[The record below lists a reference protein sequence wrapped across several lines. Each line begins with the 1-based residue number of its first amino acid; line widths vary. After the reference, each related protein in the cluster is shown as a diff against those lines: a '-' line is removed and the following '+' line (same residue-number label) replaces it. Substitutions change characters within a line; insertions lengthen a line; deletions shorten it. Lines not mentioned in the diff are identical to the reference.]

1 MSVSIKGLSV
11 PHKAMALNDT
21 KLKKEVN
28 TDIAVFDFLT
38 CQYGEDKATM
48 YAWCFKYKGEY
59 TIGRTYEQ
67 FSNFLS
73 HFTRGSECYYLAY
86 TADIRRFYT
95 YFSGNVLNQRKKPIE
110 VKIEPSKATS
120 VEQYSQLTLN
130 RLVVRDI
137 TKLVA
142 IDMPKPTFDTTLI
155 RHSQTPLTVEIDYLK
170 ARVDY
175 IESVLLKYGIT
186 IETSWQSIQNK
197 TRAVIKKHYDE
208 MTDYEK
214 VIHQNNTR
222 VSEKQFNIIRNA
234 VRGGVCMASAD
245 KIGVTLTNV
254 RSFDAV
260 SHYPTQLV
268 YKKFPVK
275 AILMDWRE
283 GIKLNSDYLYIAE
296 VEFFNIRTRNENLPY
311 WKCDIEKGDVV
322 DGLEERSGNVF
333 SAMYYKTTMT
343 SVDMIT
349 FSKFY
354 KWDSYTILNAVK
366 FTSGYLPKFMIDTVW
381 EMFNAKEATRGTP
394 QGTINKAGLN
404 SIWGLTS
411 SRYETWKSY
420 DMKRNRLFFCAWGAF
435 ITAYARKELLDRII
449 EVGNDF
455 VYCDTDSIKCIN
467 GERYTHLFDLGN
479 ELGQWKDEGNY
490 EVFKTL
496 GKKKYACVK
505 NGVLDV
511 TFSGLNK
518 EFVLSSVMDKEL
530 FVDTLRTGCTLQK
543 AVKRAYIIHEKIHEI
558 ITDHLGNAY
567 TVYENRC
574 LCERMEDF
582 TIVMKDLLSG
592 LPVC

>member
-1 MSVSIKGLSV
+1 ML
-11 PHKAMALNDT
+11 LNDT
-21 KLKKEVN
+21 RHKSRHTN
-28 TDIAVFDFLT
+28 SDIAVFDFLT

-59 TIGRTYEQ
+59 TIGRTYYEYSK
-67 FSNFLS
+67 FISR
-73 HFTRGSECYYLAY
+73 FTRGTECYYLAY
-86 TADIRRFYT
+86 TADIRAFYT
-95 YFSGNVLNQRKKPIE
+95 YFKGRVQNTHKNPIE
-110 VKIEPSKATS
+110 FKKSPSKAT
-120 VEQYSQLTLN
+120 QISQIAQVT
-130 RLVVRDI
+130 VGDIVYRDI
-137 TKLVA
+137 TKLID

-175 IESVLLKYGIT
+175 IESMLVKYGIT
-186 IETSWQSIQNK
+186 IETSWQTIQNK
-197 TRAVIKKHYDE
+197 TRAVIKKHYNE

-245 KIGVTLTNV
+245 KIGVTLTDV
-254 RSFDAV
+254 RSFDAT

-268 YKKFPVK
+268 YKKFPIK
-275 AILMDWRE
+275 AVFMDRRE
-283 GIKLNSDYLYIAE
+283 GIDLNGNYLYIVE
-296 VEFFNIRTRNENLPY
+296 VEFFNLRTRNESLPY
-311 WKCDIEKGDVV
+311 WKCDIEKGDIVN
-322 DGLEERSGNVF
+322 GLTEKSGNVF

-343 SVDMIT
+343 SVDMVT

-354 KWDSYTILNAVK
+354 KWDSYTIINAVK
-366 FTSGYLPKFMIDTVW
+366 FTSGYLPKFMTDTVW

-394 QGTINKAGLN
+394 QGAINKAGLN

-411 SRYETWKSY
+411 SKYVTFDKY
-420 DMKRNRLFFCAWGAF
+420 DKNLCRKFNVAWGAF
-435 ITAYARKELLDRII
+435 ITAYARQELLDRIL
-449 EVGNDF
+449 EVGSDF
-455 VYCDTDSIKCIN
+455 VYCDTDSIKMIN
-467 GERYTHLFDLGN
+467 YEKHTHLFTLGR

-518 EFVLSSVMDKEL
+518 EFVLSSVTNKEL

-543 AVKRAYIIHEKIHEI
+543 AVERAYIIHEKIHES
-558 ITDHLGNAY
+558 ITDYLGNAY

-574 LCERMEDF
+574 LCECMEDF
-582 TIVMKDLLSG
+582 TIKRG
-592 LPVC
+592 